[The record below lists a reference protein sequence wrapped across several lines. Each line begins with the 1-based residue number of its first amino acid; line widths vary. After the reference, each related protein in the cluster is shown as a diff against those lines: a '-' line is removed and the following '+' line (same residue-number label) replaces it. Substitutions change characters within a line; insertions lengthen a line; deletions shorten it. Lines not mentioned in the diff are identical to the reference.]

1 MAKKK
6 KKKKLSFVW
15 KDRKHTFLGLP
26 FSFTRYRLTKT
37 KLIIDTGFFNRVE
50 DDILLYRISDITLK
64 RTFGER
70 LLGLGTIHCCS
81 ADKTSPEFDIKRI
94 RHPHDVKEQLS
105 DLIEAERASHSV
117 SIREVVDGDMEH
129 GGGCD
134 CDKDGDGVCD
144 CGDHHH

>member
-6 KKKKLSFVW
+6 KKKKIVYVW
-15 KDRKHTFLGLP
+15 KDRKRTFLGLP

-37 KLIIDTGFFNRVE
+37 KLIIDVGFFNREE
-50 DDILLYRISDITLK
+50 DDILLYRISDITL
-64 RTFGER
+64 RRSFGER

-105 DLIEAERASHSV
+105 DLVEAERASHSV

-129 GGGCD
+129 GCGCETDGDGKCD
-134 CDKDGDGVCD
+134 CDSGDR
-144 CGDHHH
+144 HH